1 MSFELTILGSSSAL
15 PTEKRNPTAHLLH
28 AGERFFLIDCGE
40 GTQLQMRVNRIK
52 FSKIHHL
59 FISHLHG
66 DHCFGLIGFIST
78 LGLLGRTKDLIIY
91 AHKDLERLLV
101 PQLDYFC
108 TDLPYS
114 IRFHHLNTKQVK
126 VVYDDHKVEVISF
139 PLKHRIPTCGF
150 LFREKAQAP
159 NIRKEAIQKYQLGIA
174 DIARIKRGDPYHLT
188 DGTLIDHQELT
199 KPAPHPRSYAFCSDT
214 AYSPSIVPVI
224 KNVDL
229 LYHEATF
236 SEEHKSLAKKTCHS
250 TAKEAA
256 KIAQQAE
263 VKQLLLGHFSNRYDN
278 LTSLEEEAKEV
289 FPHVNLVNEGDVY
302 NIERKKEG

>member
-1 MSFELTILGSSSAL
+1 MTFSLTILGSNSAL
-15 PTEKRNPTAHLLH
+15 PTSKRYPTAQVLH
-28 AGERFFLIDCGE
+28 VSERFFLIDCGE
-40 GTQLQMRVNRIK
+40 GSQLQMRVNRIK
-52 FSKIHHL
+52 FSKIHHV

-78 LGLLGRTKDLIIY
+78 LGLLGRTKDLHIY
-91 AHKDLERLLV
+91 AHKDLERLLL

-108 TDLPYS
+108 TELPYS
-114 IRFHHLNTKQVK
+114 IRFHHLNTKQVE
-126 VVYDDHKVEVISF
+126 VVFEDRKVEVISF

-174 DIARIKRGDPYHLT
+174 DMASIKRGEPYRLS
-188 DGTLIDHQELT
+188 DGTLIAPQELT
-199 KPAPHPRSYAFCSDT
+199 KPAPTPRSYAFCSDT

-236 SEEHKSLAKKTCHS
+236 SEEHKTLAKKTSHS

-256 KIAQQAE
+256 QIALKAG

-278 LTSLEEEAKEV
+278 LTTLEKEAKEV
-289 FPHVNLVNEGDVY
+289 FPHVKLVNEGDVY
-302 NIERKKEG
+302 NIEIKKEG